1 MGSSQTLALKLWIAF
16 VWYPFSGERFLIA
29 NFYKWRSY
37 YAGKRPG
44 IFLNDFR
51 ATENWDGGV
60 YLNVC
65 KEENKQ
71 TRFSCFV
78 FAKRIYPLSKMDSQ
92 IPQRKTR
99 TWGALTHPA
108 APARSCLHPPGSRDL
123 AQLTMKK
130 AYVNMNM
137 QSLRSPK
144 SLSSLRY

>member
-60 YLNVC
+60 YLNVH
-65 KEENKQ
+65 KEEQTNKLG
-71 TRFSCFV
+71 FLVLYLPNV
-78 FAKRIYPLSKMDSQ
+78 FIHYPKWTHRYHRERPERDGPLP
-92 IPQRKTR
+92 ILPPQPALACILQAPGIWHDWQWRKHL
-99 TWGALTHPA
+99 LTCTCNLLEVPN
-108 APARSCLHPPGSRDL
+108 PFLL
-123 AQLTMKK
+123 
-130 AYVNMNM
+130 
-137 QSLRSPK
+137 
-144 SLSSLRY
+144 